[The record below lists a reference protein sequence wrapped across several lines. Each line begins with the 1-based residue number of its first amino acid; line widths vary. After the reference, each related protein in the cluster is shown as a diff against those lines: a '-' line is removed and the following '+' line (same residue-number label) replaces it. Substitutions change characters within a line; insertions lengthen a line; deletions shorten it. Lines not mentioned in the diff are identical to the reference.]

1 MFHLFVQ
8 EYKIIELNKPCFLRK
23 GDKGSSWIEEG
34 IVVSCEAIEV
44 DRAIDV
50 TGCGKYLCSCSFI
63 LANRWQ

>member
-50 TGCGKYLCSCSFI
+50 TGCGKYLCSCGFI
-63 LANRWQ
+63 LANRG